1 MPTELSGS
9 GLATAHR
16 DLEGRRITGAG
27 IIIP

>member
-1 MPTELSGS
+1 VLPY
-9 GLATAHR
+9 GLDDTVTAHH